1 MSKYHFIA
9 IGGSAMHSLAIA
21 LKENGHQVTGSDDAI
36 FDPSLTQLQKAEICP
51 EQMGWYPEKINKN
64 LDAVIVGM
72 HAKKDNPELLAA
84 QKMGVPL
91 FSYPELIA
99 HYARNKT
106 RVVIAGSHGKTT
118 ITAMVLHVLNYH
130 QKSVDYMIGA
140 QLEGFENSVFLSE
153 NNEFIILEG
162 DEYLSS
168 PIDLRPKFHHYKP
181 QITLISG
188 IAWDHVNV
196 FKTQADYN
204 RQFEIF
210 IESITAG
217 GVLVFN
223 EEDDTLQKMA
233 GDAQNTIR
241 KEPYS
246 IVDYTI
252 SEGVT
257 YLETD
262 EGPIPLA
269 IFGKHNLSNLSGAKW
284 ICQLMGVD
292 EDDFYQAISSFKGAS
307 KRLERLANGKTSYL
321 FKDFAHAPSKVKA
334 TTLAVKEQFPDSK
347 LVACLELHTYSSL
360 DPSFIVHYRNSLEKA
375 DLSIV
380 FYDPEALKIKNRP
393 PISPEEIVVAFDLP
407 ELRVFTEPQKL
418 KDHLLKLD
426 YHQKVLLMMS
436 SGNYGGL
443 DWEALKSKLSHY

>member
-99 HYARNKT
+99 HYTRNKT

-246 IVDYTI
+246 IVDYSI

-418 KDHLLKLD
+418 KDHLLELD

-443 DWEALKSKLSHY
+443 DWDALKSKLSHY

>member
-21 LKENGHQVTGSDDAI
+21 LKNNGHEVTGSDDAI

-51 EQMGWYPEKINKN
+51 DQMGWYPEKINKE
-64 LDAVIVGM
+64 LDAVIIGM
-72 HAKKDNPELLAA
+72 HAKKDNLELLAT
-84 QKMGVPL
+84 QNMGLPL
-91 FSYPELIA
+91 FSYPEFIA
-99 HYARNKT
+99 HYSRNKT
-106 RVVIAGSHGKTT
+106 RVVIGGSHGKTT
-118 ITAMVLHVLNYH
+118 ISAMVLHVLNYH
-130 QKSVDYMIGA
+130 QKSVDYLIGA
-140 QLEGFENSVFLSE
+140 QLEGFGNSVHLSD
-153 NNEFIILEG
+153 NNDFIILEG

-181 QITLISG
+181 QIALISG

-196 FKTQADYN
+196 FKTEAEYN
-204 RQFEIF
+204 LQFEIF
-210 IESITAG
+210 IESITPG

-223 EEDDTLQKMA
+223 EEDDTLRKLA
-233 GDAQNTIR
+233 EDTHNTIR

-246 IVDYTI
+246 VLEHSI

-262 EGPIPLA
+262 EGLIPIE

-292 EDDFYQAISSFKGAS
+292 EDDFHQAISTFKGAS
-307 KRLERLANGKTSYL
+307 KRLELIASGKTSYL

-334 TTLAVKEQFPDSK
+334 TTMAIKEQFPDSK
-347 LVACLELHTYSSL
+347 LVACFELHTYSSL

-375 DLSIV
+375 DIPIV
-380 FYDPEALKIKNRP
+380 FYDPEALRIKNRP

-407 ELRVFTEPQKL
+407 ELRVFIEPQKL
-418 KDHLLKLD
+418 KNHLLELD

-443 DWEALKSKLSHY
+443 DWEVLKVKLSQF

>member
-21 LKENGHQVTGSDDAI
+21 LKKNGHQVTGSDDAI

-84 QKMGVPL
+84 QKVGVPL

-130 QKSVDYMIGA
+130 QNSVDYMIGA

-153 NNEFIILEG
+153 NNEFILLEG

-168 PIDLRPKFHHYKP
+168 PIDSRPKFHHYKP
-181 QITLISG
+181 QIALISG

-196 FKTQADYN
+196 FKTEADYN

-210 IESITAG
+210 IDSITAG
-217 GVLVFN
+217 GVLVYN
-223 EEDDTLQKMA
+223 EADIALRKMVV
-233 GDAQNTIR
+233 DSQNTIR
-241 KEPYS
+241 KEPYGTL
-246 IVDYTI
+246 DYTV
-252 SEGVT
+252 SSGVT

-262 EGPIPLA
+262 EGPVPLA
-269 IFGKHNLSNLSGAKW
+269 IFGRHNLSNLSGAKW
-284 ICQLMGVD
+284 LCQLIGID

-307 KRLERLANGKTSYL
+307 KRLERLANGRTSYL

-334 TTLAVKEQFPDSK
+334 TTQAVKEQFPDSK

-375 DLSIV
+375 DLPIV

-393 PISPEEIVVAFDLP
+393 PISPEEILVAFDLP
-407 ELRVFTEPQKL
+407 ELMVFTEPQKL
-418 KDHLLKLD
+418 KDHLLELD

>member
-1 MSKYHFIA
+1 
-9 IGGSAMHSLAIA
+9 MHSLAIA
-21 LKENGHQVTGSDDAI
+21 LKNNGHEVTGSDDAI

-51 EQMGWYPEKINKN
+51 DQMGWYPEKINKE
-64 LDAVIVGM
+64 LDAVIIGM
-72 HAKKDNPELLAA
+72 HAKKDNLELLAT
-84 QKMGVPL
+84 QNMGLPL
-91 FSYPELIA
+91 FSYPEFIA
-99 HYARNKT
+99 HYSRNKT
-106 RVVIAGSHGKTT
+106 RVVIGGSHGKTT
-118 ITAMVLHVLNYH
+118 ISAMVLHVLNYH
-130 QKSVDYMIGA
+130 QKSVDYLIGA
-140 QLEGFENSVFLSE
+140 QLEGFGNSVHLSD
-153 NNEFIILEG
+153 NNDFIILEG

-181 QITLISG
+181 QIALISG

-196 FKTQADYN
+196 FKTEAEYN
-204 RQFEIF
+204 LQFEIF
-210 IESITAG
+210 IESITPG

-223 EEDDTLQKMA
+223 EEDDTLRKLA
-233 GDAQNTIR
+233 EDTHNTIR

-246 IVDYTI
+246 VLEHSI

-262 EGPIPLA
+262 EGLIPIE

-292 EDDFYQAISSFKGAS
+292 EDDFFQAISTFRGAS
-307 KRLERLANGKTSYL
+307 KRLELIASGKTSHL

-334 TTLAVKEQFPDSK
+334 TTMAIKEQFPDSK
-347 LVACLELHTYSSL
+347 LVACFELHTYSSL

-375 DLSIV
+375 DIPIV
-380 FYDPEALKIKNRP
+380 FYDPEALRIKNRP

-407 ELRVFTEPQKL
+407 ELRVFIEPQKL
-418 KDHLLKLD
+418 KNHLLELD

-443 DWEALKSKLSHY
+443 DWEVLKVKLSQF

>member
-21 LKENGHQVTGSDDAI
+21 LKKNGHKVSGSDDSI
-36 FDPSLTQLQKAEICP
+36 FDPSLTQLRMAEICP
-51 EQMGWYPEKINKN
+51 KQMGWYPEKINKN

-84 QKMGVPL
+84 KKMGIPL
-91 FSYPELIA
+91 FSYPEFIA

-106 RVVIAGSHGKTT
+106 KVVIAGSHGKTT

-140 QLEGFENSVFLSE
+140 QLDGFDNSVYLSE
-153 NNEFIILEG
+153 NNEFMVLEG

-168 PIDLRPKFHHYKP
+168 PIDSRPKFHHYKP
-181 QITLISG
+181 QIALISG

-196 FKTQADYN
+196 FETEADYN
-204 RQFEIF
+204 RQFETF
-210 IESITAG
+210 INSITAG
-217 GVLVFN
+217 GVLVYN
-223 EEDDTLQKMA
+223 EKDDALRKMVL
-233 GDAQNTIR
+233 GSPNTIR
-241 KEPYS
+241 KEPYNVLDHS
-246 IVDYTI
+246 ISKGI
-252 SEGVT
+252 T

-262 EGPIPLA
+262 EGSIPLVF
-269 IFGKHNLSNLSGAKW
+269 FGKHNLYNLSGAKW

-292 EDDFYQAISSFKGAS
+292 QDDFYQAISSFKGAS
-307 KRLERLANGKTSYL
+307 KRLERLVSGKTSCL

-334 TTLAVKEQFPDSK
+334 TTEAVKEQFPDSN

-360 DPSFIVHYRNSLEKA
+360 DPSFIVHYRNSMEKA
-375 DLSIV
+375 DQRIV
-380 FYDPEALKIKNRP
+380 FYDPEALKIKFRT
-393 PISPEEIVVAFDLP
+393 PISPEEIVKAFDFPNLM
-407 ELRVFTEPQKL
+407 VFTDPQKL
-418 KDHLLKLD
+418 KDYLLESD
-426 YHQKVLLMMS
+426 YHQTVLLMMS

-443 DWEALKSKLSHY
+443 DWEELMDKLSNY

>member
-21 LKENGHQVTGSDDAI
+21 IKENGHQVTGSDDAI

-51 EQMGWYPEKINKN
+51 EQMGWSPEKINKN

-321 FKDFAHAPSKVKA
+321 
-334 TTLAVKEQFPDSK
+334 LR
-347 LVACLELHTYSSL
+347 
-360 DPSFIVHYRNSLEKA
+360 I
-375 DLSIV
+375 
-380 FYDPEALKIKNRP
+380 
-393 PISPEEIVVAFDLP
+393 LP
-407 ELRVFTEPQKL
+407 MPRV
-418 KDHLLKLD
+418 
-426 YHQKVLLMMS
+426 
-436 SGNYGGL
+436 
-443 DWEALKSKLSHY
+443 KSKRPLWL

>member
-99 HYARNKT
+99 HYTRNKT

-246 IVDYTI
+246 IVDYSI

-375 DLSIV
+375 DLPIV

-418 KDHLLKLD
+418 KDHLLELD

-443 DWEALKSKLSHY
+443 DWDALKSKLSHY

>member
-1 MSKYHFIA
+1 
-9 IGGSAMHSLAIA
+9 MHSLAIA

-99 HYARNKT
+99 HYTRNKT

-246 IVDYTI
+246 IVDYSI

-375 DLSIV
+375 DLPIV

-418 KDHLLKLD
+418 KDHLLELD

-443 DWEALKSKLSHY
+443 DWDALKSKLSHY

>member
-1 MSKYHFIA
+1 MNKYHFIA

-21 LKENGHQVTGSDDAI
+21 LKKNGHQVTGSDDTI

-72 HAKKDNPELLAA
+72 HAKKNNPELLAA
-84 QKMGVPL
+84 QKKGLPL
-91 FSYPELIA
+91 LSYPEFIA

-106 RVVIAGSHGKTT
+106 RVVIGGSHGKTT
-118 ITAMVLHVLNYH
+118 ISAMVLHVLNYH

-140 QLEGFENSVFLSE
+140 KLEGFENSVFLSD
-153 NNEFIILEG
+153 NNDFIILEG

-168 PIDLRPKFHHYKP
+168 PIDPRPKFHHYKP
-181 QITLISG
+181 QIALISG
-188 IAWDHVNV
+188 ISWDHVNV
-196 FKTQADYN
+196 FKTEADYN
-204 RQFEIF
+204 LQFEIF

-223 EEDDTLQKMA
+223 ENDETLRKLA
-233 GDAQNTIR
+233 GYTPNTIR
-241 KEPYS
+241 KEPYTILDHS
-246 IVDYTI
+246 I

-262 EGPIPLA
+262 EGPIPLLV
-269 IFGKHNLSNLSGAKW
+269 FGKHNLSNLSGAKW
-284 ICQLMGVD
+284 ICQLMGVN
-292 EDDFYQAISSFKGAS
+292 EDDFFQAISTFKGAS
-307 KRLERLANGKTSYL
+307 KRLELLSNGKTSYL

-334 TTLAVKEQFPDSK
+334 TTKAVKEQFPDFK

-360 DPSFIVHYRNSLEKA
+360 DPSFIDHYRNSLDKA
-375 DLSIV
+375 DLPIV
-380 FYDPEALKIKNRP
+380 FYDPEALIIKNRT
-393 PISPEEIVVAFDLP
+393 PISPEEIIKAFDLP
-407 ELRVFTEPQKL
+407 ELTVFKEPQKL
-418 KDHLLKLD
+418 KDHLFELD

-443 DWEALKSKLSHY
+443 DWQTLISKLSHY

>member
-246 IVDYTI
+246 IVDYSN

-360 DPSFIVHYRNSLEKA
+360 DPSFIFHYRNSLEKA
-375 DLSIV
+375 DLPIV

-418 KDHLLKLD
+418 KDHLLELD

-443 DWEALKSKLSHY
+443 DWDALKSKLSHY

>member
-51 EQMGWYPEKINKN
+51 EQMGWSPEKINKN

-99 HYARNKT
+99 HYTRNKT

-241 KEPYS
+241 REPYS
-246 IVDYTI
+246 IVDYSI

-443 DWEALKSKLSHY
+443 DWDALKSKLSHY

>member
-21 LKENGHQVTGSDDAI
+21 LKKNGHQVTGSDDAI
-36 FDPSLTQLQKAEICP
+36 FDPSLTQLQKAEISP
-51 EQMGWYPEKINKN
+51 DQMGWYPDKIHKN

-72 HAKKDNPELLAA
+72 HAKKNNPELLAA
-84 QKMGVPL
+84 QKLGVPL
-91 FSYPELIA
+91 FSYPEFIA

-106 RVVIAGSHGKTT
+106 KVVIAGSHGKTT

-130 QKSVDYMIGA
+130 QKPVDYMIGA
-140 QLEGFENSVFLSE
+140 QLDGFDNSVYLSE

-168 PIDLRPKFHHYKP
+168 PIDSRPKFHHYKP
-181 QITLISG
+181 QIALISG

-196 FKTQADYN
+196 FKTEADYN
-204 RQFEIF
+204 RQFETF
-210 IESITAG
+210 IDSISAG
-217 GVLVFN
+217 GVLVYN
-223 EEDDTLQKMA
+223 EQDDTLREMVT
-233 GDAQNTIR
+233 DSQNTIR

-246 IVDYTI
+246 ILDHSI

-262 EGPIPLA
+262 EGSIPLGL
-269 IFGKHNLSNLSGAKW
+269 FGIHNLSNLSGAKW
-284 ICQLMGVD
+284 ICQLIGID

-307 KRLERLANGKTSYL
+307 KRLERLFSGTTSCL

-334 TTLAVKEQFPDSK
+334 TTQAVKEQFPDAK

-375 DLSIV
+375 DLPIV
-380 FYDPEALKIKNRP
+380 FYDPEALKIKNRT
-393 PISPEEIVVAFDLP
+393 PISPEEIVLAFDLP
-407 ELRVFTEPQKL
+407 DLMVFTEPQKL
-418 KDHLLKLD
+418 KNHLLELD
-426 YHQKVLLMMS
+426 YHKSVLLMMS

-443 DWEALKSKLSHY
+443 NWEELKDRLSRY